1 MERRKMEQRAEIG
14 TKEIVDRWISPSKC
28 ISDSHSIFTTISR
41 LTLLLL
47 QSFTRTH
54 THLHHTHTQIHTTH
68 IYTGVYVKQ
77 QHKSS
82 QTLVAV
88 SFHLR
93 GRKNKENFFFYKV
106 FRRKNH
112 LLNLQIYTLQIRSE
126 IESVLCIKS

>member
-54 THLHHTHTQIHTTH
+54 TFTPHTHTNTH
-68 IYTGVYVKQ
+68 IYTGVYMKQ

-93 GRKNKENFFFYKV
+93 GRKKQENFFFYKI